1 MLWRNRKKNIK
12 QISTPTSPTLDNE
25 VDPFINDYVNS
36 HRNYFTALLG
46 NRIISKNTISKN
58 DVAVLKEAYDKAHQ
72 IRNIEVDLYWKRA
85 TYCWTLIAA
94 LLTICGLLFSAYFR
108 SNNSGNDNS
117 IFIAIGAV
125 SFLGVVITSLCQF
138 MSVSGEYW
146 KKNWETHISMLE
158 PMFSGRL
165 YSTHL
170 VSSRYRSSIAKLNFL
185 LFSTIQISWLAII
198 MLLITIKSQSK
209 PDLSIL
215 SIILFGVIYYT
226 LIVLLTISTI
236 SKNKSNHVFITSYD
250 VKIHDKFEI
259 SEQISKISIRV
270 LGRSL
275 LAIVLLITLFLCTW
289 IFFRFGL
296 GIDASTPIAFW
307 NKLFQ

>member
-1 MLWRNRKKNIK
+1 MWRRFYSQSKEV
-12 QISTPTSPTLDNE
+12 PTQPVLDND
-25 VDPFINDYVNS
+25 VDPFITDYVNS

-46 NRIISKNTISKN
+46 NRILSKNTLSKS
-58 DVAVLKEAYDKAHQ
+58 DVTVLKEAYDKAHQ

-85 TYCWTLIAA
+85 TYCWTLVAA
-94 LLTICGLLFSAYFR
+94 LLTICGLLFSAYLKPDDLDKR
-108 SNNSGNDNS
+108 DST
-117 IFIAIGAV
+117 ILIAIGAV

-185 LFSTIQISWLAII
+185 LFSVIQISWLAII
-198 MLLITIKSQSK
+198 MLLITIKFQSK
-209 PDLSIL
+209 PELSIL
-215 SIILFGVIYYT
+215 SIILFGAIYFI
-226 LIVLLTISTI
+226 LIILLTISTV
-236 SKNKSNHVFITSYD
+236 SKNKPGHVFITDYNII
-250 VKIHDKFEI
+250 IHNKFKI
-259 SEQISKISIRV
+259 SEQLSKISIRL
-270 LGRSL
+270 LGKSL
-275 LAIVLLITLFLCTW
+275 LAIVLLISLFLCTW

-296 GIDASTPIAFW
+296 DFPFPTPIIFW
-307 NKLFQ
+307 EKLFQ

>member
-1 MLWRNRKKNIK
+1 MLWIRKGKIKN
-12 QISTPTSPTLDNE
+12 TSEKLTMRDNE
-25 VDPFINDYVNS
+25 VDPFVIDYVNS
-36 HRNYFTALLG
+36 QRDYFSALLG
-46 NRIISKNTISKN
+46 NRILSKNNISKN

-72 IRNIEVDLYWKRA
+72 IRNIEIDLYWKRA

-94 LLTICGLLFSAYFR
+94 LLTICGLLFSVYFR
-108 SNNSGNDNS
+108 SNNSDNGDNS

-185 LFSTIQISWLAII
+185 LFSTIQISWLVII
-198 MLLITIKSQSK
+198 MALITIKFQSK
-209 PDLSIL
+209 PELSIL
-215 SIILFGVIYYT
+215 SIILFGAIY
-226 LIVLLTISTI
+226 LILITLLTIGTV
-236 SKNKSNHVFITSYD
+236 SKNKSAHVFITDYNII
-250 VKIHDKFEI
+250 IHDKFKI
-259 SEQISKISIRV
+259 SEQLSKISIRL
-270 LGRSL
+270 LGKL
-275 LAIVLLITLFLCTW
+275 VLAIVLLIVLFLCTW

-296 GIDASTPIAFW
+296 GIDASTPIVFW